1 MIDGAWEDYEDVV
14 DELEDRAS
22 YGKRIGTTKH
32 YPDIPE
38 DGHMRE
44 VRLNQSKNRK
54 RNKRAFVEKERAKK
68 ALRKRKA

>member
-1 MIDGAWEDYEDVV
+1 MIDGAWEDYDDVV
-14 DELEDRAS
+14 DELEDRAP
-22 YGKRIGTTKH
+22 YNKRIGTTRY

-44 VRLNQSKNRK
+44 VRLNQRKHRK

-68 ALRKRKA
+68 AFRKRKS

>member
-22 YGKRIGTTKH
+22 YGKRIGTSR
-32 YPDIPE
+32 YYQYIPQ

-44 VRLNQSKNRK
+44 VRMSKRPKYK

-68 ALRKRKA
+68 AQRKRKS